1 VKNNRVFLTFLGFFL
16 GISGAAAVDFVWML
30 PTEYEDDTPILA
42 GELDFATLTC
52 VGESP
57 FVYQDPSEMSSEVL
71 PVGDHTCIMTAT
83 TDLGITSAPSE
94 PYSFTVAPPPP
105 VPNAPTIISATD

>member
-1 VKNNRVFLTFLGFFL
+1 MKLLATVLLALFVMPLF
-16 GISGAAAVDFVWML
+16 AVDFVWML
-30 PTEYEDDTPILA
+30 PTTYEDDTPILA
-42 GELDFATLTC
+42 GDLDFATLTC

-57 FVYQDPSEMSSEVL
+57 YVYPDPSEMSSEVF

-105 VPNAPTIISATD
+105 VPNAPIIISATD